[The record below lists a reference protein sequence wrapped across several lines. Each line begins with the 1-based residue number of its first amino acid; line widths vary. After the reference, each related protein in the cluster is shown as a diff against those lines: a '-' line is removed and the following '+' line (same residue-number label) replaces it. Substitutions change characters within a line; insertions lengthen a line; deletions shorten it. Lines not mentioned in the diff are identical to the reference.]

1 MEKILL
7 YSKYYK
13 LLIMM
18 DGGRTSPMNPW
29 RSAALINIVFAVMEA
44 LG

>member
-1 MEKILL
+1 MEKTP
-7 YSKYYK
+7 Y

-18 DGGRTSPMNPW
+18 NGDIKRPMNPQS
-29 RSAALINIVFAVMEA
+29 SAALINIVFAVMEA